1 MDTETIRRERR
12 RLRWLRR
19 SLIMALWRD
28 VRHQGGHCSTRT
40 RRLAARAGEMKAR
53 LRAGQA
59 ERQIGERATEEKT

>member
-1 MDTETIRRERR
+1 METETIRRERR

-40 RRLAARAGEMKAR
+40 RRLAARTGEVKAQ
-53 LRAGQA
+53 LRTGQA
-59 ERQIGERATEEKT
+59 EREIGERATEEKT